1 MTDPLFGIEELV
13 ARADARVAAAGI
25 EASNGQVAEA
35 LTVRNVRY
43 YATLGLLA
51 PPAARRGRNALYD
64 DTHVDQLVAVKRLQG
79 DGLQLA
85 EIQRAL
91 VGLAPEE
98 VERVAE
104 GGSGSAER
112 FWATR
117 ATADDSRTDEV
128 ALASKVASPAMG
140 LAAATPA
147 GPPIAASVISP
158 TPAPTSRA
166 VAGRGPTGVTPATY
180 PSATVFALGDG
191 VALQVPTGLALS
203 PEAVTRVL
211 DAARSV
217 LLPAPPPSA
226 PDHPDTPH
234 HPLIAP
240 KTGPHN
246 QEYRR

>member
-13 ARADARVAAAGI
+13 ARADARVAASGI
-25 EASNGQVAEA
+25 EAPNGQVAEA

-98 VERVAE
+98 VARVAA
-104 GGSGSAER
+104 GGSGSTER
-112 FWATR
+112 FWAAR
-117 ATADDSRTDEV
+117 ATTSHAPTDESV
-128 ALASKVASPAMG
+128 AAEEAAP
-140 LAAATPA
+140 LAAARAVAPPAGFLAPSSTPA
-147 GPPIAASVISP
+147 LAPDTTRGTASV
-158 TPAPTSRA
+158 TPAPY
-166 VAGRGPTGVTPATY
+166 PT
-180 PSATVFALGDG
+180 ATVFPLGEG

-203 PEAVTRVL
+203 SAAATRVL
-211 DAARSV
+211 DAARAV
-217 LLPAPPPSA
+217 LLPTAA
-226 PDHPDTPH
+226 PDNPDAPL

-246 QEYRR
+246 QESRR